1 MQEWTGVD
9 CAYDIANN
17 KFAIVGKMDYDA
29 KPVYTDVST
38 TADDNLSA
46 NNGRLYLDSS
56 NTAGD
61 MTESPCRVVYVGSGR
76 MAFFWS
82 HSGSN
87 EKCTCRI
94 GTWNGSNKYDL
105 GTAVDLPDKTK
116 RFRAAWHEATG
127 KIVLVARC
135 ASSSGLSNPTIGQN
149 DAFAMVGTIS
159 GTGTSATTTWA
170 THVAF
175 PDSAGASGD
184 LDIITDDET
193 DKLVIIRK
201 EASGSLL
208 TSNVASLSGTTL
220 TIGNSVEVDT
230 TTNPVSNQHDFPIR
244 VVYHDGMKKV
254 IASYASYDENSHYL
268 KIGTVSTSSNTIT
281 WANRTQWASA
291 NGNQWNSPVVAYGD
305 SQGTLLTS
313 FIHTN
318 SGGKGRTRQ
327 FKYISQATNLNANNA
342 IGFAEDAISDTATG
356 TINLPGNTVG
366 NQSSLTTGTVYYIQ
380 PNGTL
385 GTSQDNS
392 LGAASGGTKA
402 GIALSATSLLI
413 SDYKAS

>member
-1 MQEWTGVD
+1 MK
-9 CAYDIANN
+9 I
-17 KFAIVGKMDYDA
+17 
-29 KPVYTDVST
+29 
-38 TADDNLSA
+38 
-46 NNGRLYLDSS
+46 R
-56 NTAGD
+56 
-61 MTESPCRVVYVGSGR
+61 
-76 MAFFWS
+76 
-82 HSGSN
+82 
-87 EKCTCRI
+87 
-94 GTWNGSNKYDL
+94 GTWNNSNKYEL

-201 EASGSLL
+201 ESSGSLL

-230 TTNPVSNQHDFPIR
+230 TTNPVSNQHDYPIR

-254 IASYASYDENSHYL
+254 IASYGSYDEQSHYL

-291 NGNQWNSPVVAYGD
+291 NGNVWNSPVVAYGD

-313 FIHTN
+313 FIHSN

-327 FKYISQATNLNANNA
+327 FKYINSATNITTSSSNSVLNYTN
-342 IGFAEDAISDTATG
+342 ILGFAENAINDGSSG
-356 TINLPGNTVG
+356 TISLPGNVVG
-366 NQSSLTTGTVYYIQ
+366 NQSGLSAGSFYYHNSNGSLTT
-380 PNGTL
+380 
-385 GTSQDNS
+385 
-392 LGAASGGTKA
+392 SGDGSIYNAKA
-402 GIALSATSLLI
+402 GTAISSTKLLI
-413 SDYKAS
+413 KDPNP